1 MKTEN
6 YLVVAVLLKI
16 EKYFCHFRENISTLF
31 SSFKTMQEDGAV
43 FSLFWVFGLQ
53 IWQYQEEESRKVAVK
68 ERWSMFSLPSIFVLQ
83 IAGNFWKGTRT
94 ICQVG

>member
-31 SSFKTMQEDGAV
+31 SSFKTRQEDNAV
-43 FSLFWVFGLQ
+43 FSLFWVYGLQ
-53 IWQYQEEESRKVAVK
+53 I
-68 ERWSMFSLPSIFVLQ
+68 
-83 IAGNFWKGTRT
+83 
-94 ICQVG
+94 